1 MLQYKGR
8 VTVEYDVDEDTLSC
22 SIFKMTLQP
31 VVENAFIHG
40 VREKDAQCKI
50 QISSRAMQDKFIIYV
65 FDDGKGIDARD
76 VQRINGMLQG
86 VTPDDS
92 GLVGIFNVNDR
103 IKLKFGEEYGLFLS
117 SEEGSGTMVKI
128 VLPFSRGD

>member
-31 VVENAFIHG
+31 VVENAFVHG

-65 FDDGKGIDARD
+65 FDDGRD
-76 VQRINGMLQG
+76 QTRGM
-86 VTPDDS
+86 S
-92 GLVGIFNVNDR
+92 S
-103 IKLKFGEEYGLFLS
+103 KLTECLGRTRMTRAGAF
-117 SEEGSGTMVKI
+117 
-128 VLPFSRGD
+128 

>member
-1 MLQYKGR
+1 M
-8 VTVEYDVDEDTLSC
+8 DEDTLSC